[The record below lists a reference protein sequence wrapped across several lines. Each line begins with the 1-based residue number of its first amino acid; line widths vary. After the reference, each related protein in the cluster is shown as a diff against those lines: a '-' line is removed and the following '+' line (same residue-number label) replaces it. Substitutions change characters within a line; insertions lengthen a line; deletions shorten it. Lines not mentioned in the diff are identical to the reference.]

1 MPKLKS
7 PAPLSLTLPLF
18 GLSCLF
24 LGLVSLYFSA
34 GSHGLRLF
42 LWYLTQ
48 PMVLTLNLLPYL
60 LLGLLLLALTGR
72 SWLAFGLDAAVCLFF
87 SWAQFWK
94 LMARS
99 DPIYAEDLLILAEAQ
114 QMAGQYI
121 QLTPA
126 ILCSA
131 IAVIALT
138 AALWFFRSRP
148 LKPLPRLSMAAAVV
162 ALALWLSPNV
172 YTSGRVYNSLKVC
185 PKLNQWIDTNRYISR
200 GGIYPFLNSIPAAV
214 PSPPEGY
221 DEEAAKAILSRFPSD
236 DIPEDERVSIIVTQL
251 EAFCDLSGLTDRITG
266 PDPYAAYHA
275 LLDESF
281 HGRLLPNVFAGG
293 TIDTERCV
301 LTGFSRLES
310 FRRPSWSYARYFAEQ
325 GYTIQG
331 AHAGYEAFY
340 NRLNVNENLGIPGY
354 RFIEN
359 HFRDFVSGIP
369 GDEVL
374 LPDITEHA
382 LSAMASAPVFSF
394 NVTYQNHGPYSA
406 DSARFD
412 EPFVPQGE
420 LSDSDYHIVNNY
432 LFGIR
437 DTARQMAAMT
447 DAFRTREEPVILVF
461 FGDHKPWLGEQSVT
475 YEALG
480 IDITSDADAAF
491 YNYYATDYLIW
502 ANDAARAALD
512 SDFTGIGPDISPCF
526 LMNVLFR
533 QCGWDGPGYTSLTD
547 PLLDAV
553 PMLHTSGRYLLD
565 GSLTDSLPA
574 DLQELVTQME
584 QVQYYLTQDSGGIHP

>member
-7 PAPLSLTLPLF
+7 AAPLSLTLPLF

-34 GSHGLRLF
+34 GSHGIRLF

-72 SWLAFGLDAAVCLFF
+72 SWLAFGLEAAVCLFF

-99 DPIYAEDLLILAEAQ
+99 DPNYAEDLLILAEAQ

-121 QLTPA
+121 RLTPA

-131 IAVIALT
+131 VAAVALT
-138 AALWFFRSRP
+138 WALWFFRGRP
-148 LKPLPRLSMAAAVV
+148 LKPLPRLSLAAAVV

-172 YTSGRVYNSLKVC
+172 YISGRVYNSLKVW

-221 DEEAAKAILSRFPSD
+221 DEEQARAILSAYPSD
-236 DIPEDERVSIIVTQL
+236 DIPENERVSIIVTQL

-266 PDPYAAYHA
+266 ADPYAEYHA

-340 NRLNVNENLGIPGY
+340 NRLNVNENLGVPGY

-437 DTARQMAAMT
+437 DTGRQMAAMV
-447 DAFRTREEPVILVF
+447 DSFGALKEPVILVF

-512 SDFTGIGPDISPCF
+512 SDFTGIGPEISPCF

>member
-7 PAPLSLTLPLF
+7 AAPLSLTLPLF

-131 IAVIALT
+131 VAAVALT
-138 AALWFFRSRP
+138 WALWLFRSRP
-148 LKPLPRLSMAAAVV
+148 LKPLPRLSLAAAVV

-172 YTSGRVYNSLKVC
+172 YTSGRVYNSLKVW
-185 PKLNQWIDTNRYISR
+185 PRLNQWIDTNRYISR

-221 DEEAAKAILSRFPSD
+221 DEEAAKAILSAYPSD
-236 DIPEDERVSIIVTQL
+236 DIPEEERVSIIVTQL

-266 PDPYAAYHA
+266 ADPYAEYHA

-369 GDEVL
+369 GDDVL

-437 DTARQMAAMT
+437 DTARQMAAMA
-447 DAFRTREEPVILVF
+447 DAFRTLEEPVILVF

-533 QCGWDGPGYTSLTD
+533 QCGWDGPGYTGLTD

-565 GSLTDSLPA
+565 GSLTDALPA

-584 QVQYYLTQDSGGIHP
+584 QVQYYLTRDSGGIHP